1 MVNLNHQL
9 VGLRDSGLE
18 KHTSRCICKGISR
31 EDALGGLWLKKWATG
46 GKPLE
51 VTSWLWGFLFFFFTF
66 FLP

>member
-1 MVNLNHQL
+1 MVNLNDQL

-51 VTSWLWGFLFFFFTF
+51 VTS
-66 FLP
+66 